1 MTLEALRSYCNSLPH
16 VTETV
21 QWGDH
26 LVFKIGEKVF
36 CITSSGDPLT
46 ASFKV
51 GEETFFE
58 LTERNNITQAPYL
71 AKKQWVLAEKPGAL
85 KVDEWK
91 FYVHNSYKL
100 IAAKLTKK
108 LQKELGLSD
117 L

>member
-1 MTLEALRSYCNSLPH
+1 MTLEALRSYCISLPH

-26 LVFKIGEKVF
+26 LVFKVGEKVF
-36 CITSSGDPLT
+36 CIASGEDPLT

-51 GEETFFE
+51 EEETFFE
-58 LTERNNITQAPYL
+58 LTERNSIVQAPYL
-71 AKKQWVLAEKPGAL
+71 AKKQWVLVEKPGAL

-91 FYVHNSYKL
+91 SYIYNSYKL
-100 IAAKLTKK
+100 VVAKLTKK
-108 LQKELGLSD
+108 LQKELGLND